1 MKINLLRV
9 IQVTVLM
16 AFYFDTLSLKA
27 EDIFQKKCF
36 HQILQSSLQT
46 LETHY
51 VLVTSEVREGVLSEK
66 SEVLKM

>member
-27 EDIFQKKCF
+27 EDIFQKKMF
-36 HQILQSSLQT
+36 SSNFAIITPNIGNT
-46 LETHY
+46 LCASYE
-51 VLVTSEVREGVLSEK
+51 
-66 SEVLKM
+66 